1 MKKASW
7 IVLALAFLA
16 AGVRPASA
24 QLQIGPNLT
33 FADDF
38 DLGIGAI
45 ALFGIGNL
53 TSNSSITGTAGA
65 EYYVSPCD
73 NCTYFEITAGALYGF
88 NTSGTAKPSVGGALN
103 FGRFSYDADINIPG
117 VDDDVSNSEIGLAI
131 LGQLGFPLGS
141 LSALANARLT
151 ISGYEQL
158 VIGFAIL
165 FGGGGS

>member
-7 IVLALAFLA
+7 IVLALALLA
-16 AGVRPASA
+16 VGARPASA
-24 QLQIGPNLT
+24 QFRIGPNLT

-45 ALFGIGNL
+45 ALFGIGNI
-53 TSNSSITGTAGA
+53 TSSSAITGTAGA

-88 NTSGTAKPSVGGALN
+88 NTSGSARPSVGGALN
-103 FGRFSYDADINIPG
+103 FGRFSYDAPTQIPG
-117 VDDDVSNSEIGLAI
+117 VDFDFTNSEIGLAI
-131 LGQLGFPLGS
+131 LGQLGFPLGT
-141 LSALANARLT
+141 LSGLANARLT

-158 VIGFAIL
+158 VLGFAIL
-165 FGGGGS
+165 FGGGG